1 MSIPVLS
8 ITPPEPIAIPRR
20 DVLRYMRCREGD
32 APMEALA
39 NEAIAAVEPLLRV
52 HACFAVYPL
61 TTDGDTLHLGFANVE
76 SRSLRRHL
84 DGCSEVLAFAATVGS
99 EVDRLLLRLS
109 ATSPARAVV
118 ADAAATAAIEV
129 VCDRLCTQWEAAYAH
144 EGRALR
150 PRFSAG
156 YGDCPLSLQIPLI
169 RALDTPRRIGVS
181 LTDSLLM
188 TPTKSVTALVGIT
201 PPTEGQAK

>member
-1 MSIPVLS
+1 MSIPVLT
-8 ITPPEPIAIPRR
+8 IAPPEPIAIPRR

-32 APMEALA
+32 AQMEALA
-39 NEAIAAVEPLLRV
+39 DEAIAAVEPLLRV

-61 TTDGDTLHLGFANVE
+61 TMDGDTLHLGFADVE

-84 DGCSEVLAFAATVGS
+84 DGCSDVLAFAATVGS

-109 ATSPARAVV
+109 ATSPARAVA

-129 VCDRLCTQWEAAYAH
+129 VCDHLCAQWEAAYKG
-144 EGRALR
+144 EGRTLR

-169 RALDTPRRIGVS
+169 QALDTPRRIGVS

-201 PPTEGQAK
+201 PPTEGQA